1 MRSEA
6 KMKFKEALIALGMMS
21 LVVMSI
27 NITIN
32 SVIFIIVWNS
42 LVSSIHPVL
51 PELSFFNA
59 VGIIVVTYIVQGK
72 FSIKVR
78 LSS

>member
-1 MRSEA
+1 
-6 KMKFKEALIALGMMS
+6 MKFKEALIALGMTS

-27 NITIN
+27 NIILN
-32 SVIFIIVWNS
+32 SVILIIVWNS
-42 LVSSIHPVL
+42 LVSNIHPVL
-51 PELSFFNA
+51 PELSFLDA
-59 VGIIVVTYIVQGK
+59 VGIIVVTYILRGK

>member
-1 MRSEA
+1 
-6 KMKFKEALIALGMMS
+6 MKIKEALIALGMTS
-21 LVVMSI
+21 LIVMSI
-27 NITIN
+27 NIILN
-32 SVIFIIVWNS
+32 SVILIVAWNG

-51 PELSFFNA
+51 PELSFLDA
-59 VGIIVVTYIVQGK
+59 VGIIVVTYILRGK

>member
-1 MRSEA
+1 
-6 KMKFKEALIALGMMS
+6 MKFKEALIALGMTS

-27 NITIN
+27 NIILN
-32 SVIFIIVWNS
+32 SVILIVVWNS

-51 PELSFFNA
+51 PELSFLNA
-59 VGIIVVTYIVQGK
+59 VGIIVVTYIVRGK
-72 FSIKVR
+72 FSIKVS

>member
-1 MRSEA
+1 
-6 KMKFKEALIALGMMS
+6 MKFKEALIALGMTS

-27 NITIN
+27 NITLN
-32 SVIFIIVWNS
+32 SVILIIVWNG
-42 LVSSIHPVL
+42 LVSSIHPAL
-51 PELSFFNA
+51 PELSFFNT
-59 VGIIVVTYIVQGK
+59 VGIIVVTYIVRGK